1 MMNGSDHQPMG
12 LTIEF
17 NVWNNISKQRIQ
29 AKNKL
34 IFKKGVYDQKKKKL
48 STLTIN

>member
-12 LTIEF
+12 LMIEF

-29 AKNKL
+29 VKKKL
-34 IFKKGVYDQKKKKL
+34 IFKKEYMTKKKK
-48 STLTIN
+48 N